1 MNCVGDMF
9 GKGPVSHLD
18 RHVLWLA
25 CITDMEPRREMW
37 VANPDS
43 SVKEKGFRHGYSLL
57 LVFEPTGKGDFGWP
71 YLKYQK
77 YSLGVDF
84 QGVIPV

>member
-1 MNCVGDMF
+1 
-9 GKGPVSHLD
+9 
-18 RHVLWLA
+18 
-25 CITDMEPRREMW
+25 MW